1 MTRIV
6 VDAEESTGSE
16 IPESTIEPTTNE
28 AVETFEAAEEL
39 DTETVE
45 TETEVESSV
54 AEPNIPDKFAGK
66 TQEEIIE
73 SYQNLEDLTNNLD
86 SVESEKDL
94 WFARGQLSVLRQ
106 VIGLE
111 ETTKA
116 AAEELDL

>member
-1 MTRIV
+1 M
-6 VDAEESTGSE
+6 
-16 IPESTIEPTTNE
+16 
-28 AVETFEAAEEL
+28 L
-39 DTETVE
+39 
-45 TETEVESSV
+45 
-54 AEPNIPDKFAGK
+54 
-66 TQEEIIE
+66 TQEDKQFYHNRLNLIE
-73 SYQNLEDLTNNLD
+73 QDGWRELVQELKTLEELTNNLD

>member
-1 MTRIV
+1 MLTQEDKQFYHNRLNL
-6 VDAEESTGSE
+6 
-16 IPESTIEPTTNE
+16 IEQDGWRDLI
-28 AVETFEAAEEL
+28 EEL
-39 DTETVE
+39 
-45 TETEVESSV
+45 
-54 AEPNIPDKFAGK
+54 K
-66 TQEEIIE
+66 
-73 SYQNLEDLTNNLD
+73 NLEDLTNNLD

>member
-1 MTRIV
+1 M
-6 VDAEESTGSE
+6 
-16 IPESTIEPTTNE
+16 
-28 AVETFEAAEEL
+28 L
-39 DTETVE
+39 
-45 TETEVESSV
+45 
-54 AEPNIPDKFAGK
+54 
-66 TQEEIIE
+66 TQEDKQFYHNRLNLIE
-73 SYQNLEDLTNNLD
+73 QDGWRDLINELKNLEDLTNNLD